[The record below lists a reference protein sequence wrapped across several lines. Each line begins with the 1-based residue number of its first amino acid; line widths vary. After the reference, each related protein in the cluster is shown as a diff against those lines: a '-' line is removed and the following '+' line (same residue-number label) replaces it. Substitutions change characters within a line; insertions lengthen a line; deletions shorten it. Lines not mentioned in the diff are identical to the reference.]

1 MKKIKIALT
10 QEELDLVLVGLGELK
25 AKDSFH
31 LIGNLYNQFMAQS
44 QKQVKMP
51 VVKKNKK

>member
-31 LIGNLYNQFMAQS
+31 LIGNLHNQFLAHNQP
-44 QKQVKMP
+44 KPKLVN
-51 VVKKNKK
+51 KNKK

>member
-1 MKKIKIALT
+1 MKKIKIQLT

-31 LIGNLYNQFMAQS
+31 LIGNLHNQFL
-44 QKQVKMP
+44 VHE
-51 VVKKNKK
+51 NKKLKNVIINKGK